1 MHIKTSNFNASTK
14 ALLIWVAFWFTSFYL
29 LLFSPYFLRFENPRL
44 NHIIFIILLLL
55 VPFSLIWLSRKV
67 NGFWYGFLIFISI
80 ASFIPIAFIALMT
93 YATTAFDEN
102 GKDLGFEKID
112 EIQGESNYFRLY
124 RTNGGATTSFGLV
137 MRKEKPIIFGL
148 KLVSPIKG
156 FSPASKGKLKKLTPE
171 SARLVVLP
179 NGYGKGEQIYDFKLH

>member
-1 MHIKTSNFNASTK
+1 MHIQTSNFIASTK
-14 ALLIWVAFWFTSFYL
+14 VLLIWLAFWFTAFYL
-29 LLFSPYFLRFENPRL
+29 LIFAPYLLRFESPIL

-55 VPFSLIWLSRKV
+55 VPFSLIWLARKV

-80 ASFIPIAFIALMT
+80 TSLVPIAFVALMT

-102 GKDLGFEKID
+102 GKDLSFEKID
-112 EIQGESNYFRLY
+112 EIQGVSNYYRLY

-137 MRKEKPIIFGL
+137 IRKEIPIILGL

-156 FSPASKGKLKKLTPE
+156 FSPASKGRFEKLTPE
-171 SARLVVLP
+171 SARLVILP
-179 NGYGKGEQIYDFKLH
+179 NGYGKGEQIYEFKLH